1 MAVLFGVVA
10 VSHRPAGWALQSI
23 GASIVIVMPASLFPV
38 LVAVH
43 ITLAVGL
50 FLPSVLLPFALRA
63 HRPATASGSG
73 VVQSLLWLQSHGTTV
88 LGTGLVLTG
97 AAMIA
102 ILGPQLLGR
111 PWLLAALAIYA
122 ANLGLAFFVQRP
134 NMRRL
139 VGISAV
145 GNNTVWQER
154 ARRQRYVSYAMAG
167 LVGVIGFLM
176 STKPELW

>member
-1 MAVLFGVVA
+1 
-10 VSHRPAGWALQSI
+10 
-23 GASIVIVMPASLFPV
+23 VIVMPTSLFPIL
-38 LVAVH
+38 LVIH

-63 HRPATASGSG
+63 HRPATTSESG
-73 VVQSLLWLQSHGTTV
+73 VVQTLLWLQSHGTTV

-97 AAMIA
+97 AAMIT

-122 ANLGLAFFVQRP
+122 ANLVLAFFVQRP

-139 VGISAV
+139 VGVSAG
-145 GNNTVWQER
+145 GNDAVWQAR

-167 LVGVIGFLM
+167 LVGLIGFLM
-176 STKPELW
+176 STKPDLW

>member
-1 MAVLFGVVA
+1 VITML
-10 VSHRPAGWALQSI
+10 
-23 GASIVIVMPASLFPV
+23 ASFFPII
-38 LVAVH
+38 LAIH

-63 HRPATASGSG
+63 HRPATTSESG
-73 VVQSLLWLQSHGTTV
+73 VVQALLWLQSHGTTV
-88 LGTGLVLTG
+88 LGTGLVLSG
-97 AAMIA
+97 AAMIM

-111 PWLLAALAIYA
+111 PWLLVALTIYA

-145 GNNTVWQER
+145 GNDAVWQER

-167 LVGVIGFLM
+167 LIGAIGFLM
-176 STKPELW
+176 GAKPELW

>member
-1 MAVLFGVVA
+1 
-10 VSHRPAGWALQSI
+10 
-23 GASIVIVMPASLFPV
+23 VIVMPVSLFPI
-38 LVAVH
+38 LLAIH

-63 HRPATASGSG
+63 RRPATPSEGG
-73 VVQSLLWLQSHGTTV
+73 VVQTLLWLQNHGTT
-88 LGTGLVLTG
+88 LFGAGLVLTG
-97 AAMIA
+97 AAMIL
-102 ILGPQLLGR
+102 ILGPQLLAQ

-134 NMRRL
+134 NLRRL
-139 VGISAV
+139 VGVSA
-145 GNNTVWQER
+145 GSDAAWQER

-176 STKPELW
+176 STKPDLW